1 MSTQHVQA
9 SECFVHD
16 RARLMEA
23 VHLFPKKW
31 ALRRLVHVRARK
43 IRQCTPYLGPARPCT
58 NATCSGILLMTISP
72 SAATLTSF
80 LRISNWDITSNCL
93 ACLLPSLSWS
103 LHRPSLQRT
112 STTAMKKPRSSV
124 CGSPRIRSHVL
135 AFCYSLPLSPRAP
148 PAIGELY
155 CLRSS

>member
-1 MSTQHVQA
+1 MNRPATSPCVTLRDSFGALSHSDIARQLQHVPPDLARCSHRQA
-9 SECFVHD
+9 PVKHAPPASPP
-16 RARLMEA
+16 
-23 VHLFPKKW
+23 FP
-31 ALRRLVHVRARK
+31 
-43 IRQCTPYLGPARPCT
+43 
-58 NATCSGILLMTISP
+58 LLTISP